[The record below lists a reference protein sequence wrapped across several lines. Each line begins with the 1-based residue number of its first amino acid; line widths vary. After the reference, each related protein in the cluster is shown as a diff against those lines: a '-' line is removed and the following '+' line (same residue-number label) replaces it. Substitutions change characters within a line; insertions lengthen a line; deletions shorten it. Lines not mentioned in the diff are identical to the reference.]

1 MENKNQ
7 IVWTNLKNKFI
18 FVPLALV
25 ISCSQVEELN
35 IASPEEVALEYLKYK
50 SIEDEF
56 KINGLLSNEDKQ
68 YQVTKEEDFLDS
80 LEIDKEALLNMRA
93 AMSSQIDYKVLN
105 SEVNESTAKVYVE
118 ISLPDYTKLLG
129 DLFAMALKGT
139 VDEQGDQ
146 EISLENQLTELALK
160 NEIPRQIKK
169 ETVNLVYEE
178 ESWRVFV
185 NNRLLSIISEAKEL
199 KKKKEYSKASLLLS
213 TASEIDPSDENV
225 KRLSSEL
232 ETEMAAEAEKSDY
245 YDKIRIFEVE
255 SKWGQPV
262 LEDSKIPAIKFAI
275 QNKGDKTLVKVKIKA
290 IFFDID
296 GLPIFEK
303 ELTPINDGIC
313 WDNCGPLKPNYIWRG
328 GPNEYYTMEGLGKEW
343 SGEATVEI
351 VDIKFE

>member
-7 IVWTNLKNKFI
+7 IIWANLKNKFI

-25 ISCSQVEELN
+25 ISCSQVEEPN
-35 IASPEEVALEYLKYK
+35 IAAPEEVALEYLKYK
-50 SIEDEF
+50 SIEDDF

-68 YQVTKEEDFLDS
+68 YQVTEEEDFLDS
-80 LEIDKEALLNMRA
+80 LDIDKEALLNMRT

-160 NEIPRQIKK
+160 NDIPRQIKT
-169 ETVNLVYEE
+169 EIVNLIYEE

-199 KKKKEYSKASLLLS
+199 KKKKEYYEASLLLS
-213 TASEIDPSDENV
+213 TASEIDPSDEDV
-225 KRLSSEL
+225 KRLSSDL

-255 SKWGQPV
+255 SKWIKPL
-262 LEDSKIPAIKFAI
+262 LEETKVPGIRFAL
-275 QNKGDKTLVKVKIKA
+275 QNKGDKTLVKIKVKTL
-290 IFFDID
+290 FYDVD
-296 GLPIFEK
+296 GQPIFEK
-303 ELTPINDGIC
+303 ELTPVNDGIC
-313 WDNCGPLKPNYIWRG
+313 WENCGPLKPNYIWRTSSS
-328 GPNEYYTMEGLGKEW
+328 NYYTMDGLGKEW